1 MFRQYL
7 KIALRNF
14 RKNLLYSLLNLI
26 GLSIGLGA
34 CILIV
39 LYVLNEYQYDKY
51 HSKSE
56 RIYRVVGHLE
66 MDGADENASSC
77 PFPVS
82 KAIKEA
88 YPDLIESSTRFFN
101 GQVDE
106 HTLRIEDQVF
116 AEKRYFMADS
126 TVFDIFDI
134 PIIQGDSNALHKP
147 MCMALSRSTAQKY
160 FGDENPIGKI
170 VLVDDQVKYEVRA
183 IFEDVPAQSHFRFDV
198 LTSISTI
205 RKLRGSEINS
215 WVWNPCWT
223 YILLKEN
230 IDSGEL
236 EQRLPAF
243 VSSHFFDA
251 EKENISLAIQQL
263 ESIHLYSDLDFE
275 IEANSKAAY
284 VYILLVIATFILLI
298 ALINY
303 INLTTATAAGRGREI
318 AMRKVLGSSRS
329 QLVIQFLVESTFW
342 TFLALLFSFC
352 LVENALPYFNNLVD
366 RSLSLSY
373 LLSDG
378 GWILWLLFGIV
389 LGILAGI
396 YPAFLLTAIRPIK
409 ILKENFSDFGKNSKA
424 RKLLVGVQFTISSIL
439 LIGTVV
445 VYIQWNHMQKADLG
459 FNKESVMVMKISQ
472 SPVVRKFKAFTDELR
487 AVKDVE
493 SVTGMEYILGT
504 DHNNHEFHPEG
515 RDPEK
520 WHFFPTMIVRHH
532 FLETFD
538 VPIVAGRDYSPE
550 HTTDEM
556 EALLINEA
564 MASQMGWTNEEAI
577 GKRFSSLQGQ
587 ERIVGVFKNFNFTSL
602 HNEIKPLVL
611 NMKETEGGRAFFT
624 RYIAIRFNTADVT
637 SLIAEVE
644 ALWKSHTNNRPM
656 SYSFM
661 DEDIESLYVGEK
673 KLGVLAALFS
683 LLSILIALLGLVGL
697 ISFLSEQKKKEMGI
711 RKVFGAEWMDI
722 FKLMSKEFIGLILI
736 SSILSAAISIPL
748 INDWLGQFADSIT
761 LDFVPFV
768 LSLFLNVLVVI
779 IVVLIHSYQLF
790 RSDPIKVIKYE

>member
-14 RKNLLYSLLNLI
+14 RKNLLYSLLNLV
-26 GLSIGLGA
+26 GLAIGLGA

-51 HSKSE
+51 HTNSDK
-56 RIYRVVGHLE
+56 IYRVVGHLE
-66 MDGADENASSC
+66 MEGADENASSC

-82 KAIKEA
+82 KALKEA
-88 YPDLIESSTRFFN
+88 YPELISSSTRFFN

-106 HTLRIEDQVF
+106 HTLRVEDKVF
-116 AEKRYFMADS
+116 AEKRYFMVDS

-134 PIIQGDSNALHKP
+134 TIIQGDSSALHKP
-147 MCMALSRSTAQKY
+147 MCMALSRSAAIKY
-160 FGDENPIGKI
+160 FGEKNPIGEM
-170 VLVDDQVKYEVRA
+170 VMVDDQVKYEVRA
-183 IFEDVPAQSHFRFDV
+183 IFEDVPEQSHFGFDV

-223 YILLKEN
+223 YVLLKDNVEAWQ
-230 IDSGEL
+230 L
-236 EQRLPAF
+236 EEKLPAF

-251 EKENISLAIQQL
+251 EKDNISLGLQPL

-275 IEANSKAAY
+275 IEPNSRATY

-318 AMRKVLGSSRS
+318 AMRKVLGSSRI
-329 QLVIQFLVESTFW
+329 QLIIQFLLESIFW
-342 TFLALLFSFC
+342 TFLALLLSFC
-352 LVENALPYFNNLVD
+352 LVENALPFFNNLVD
-366 RSLSLSY
+366 RSLSLSF
-373 LLSDG
+373 LLADG
-378 GWILWLLFGIV
+378 GWLIWVLFGIV
-389 LGILAGI
+389 LGIIAGI
-396 YPAFLLTAIRPIK
+396 YPALLLTAIRPIK

-459 FNKESVMVMKISQ
+459 FNKESVMVVKISQ
-472 SPVVRKFKAFTDELR
+472 SPVVRKYKAFTDELR
-487 AVKDVE
+487 NLKDVE

-532 FLETFD
+532 FLETFN
-538 VPIVAGRDYSPE
+538 VPIIAGRDYSPE
-550 HTTDEM
+550 HTADEM

-564 MASQMGWTNEEAI
+564 MVRQMGWTNEEAL

-587 ERIVGVFKNFNFTSL
+587 EKIVGVFKDFNFTSL
-602 HNEIKPLVL
+602 HNEIKPLAL

-624 RYIAIRFNTADVT
+624 RYVAIRFNTRD
-637 SLIAEVE
+637 LEGFIVE
-644 ALWKSHTNNRPM
+644 IENLWKSHTNNRPM

-661 DEDIESLYVGEK
+661 DEDIASLYAGEK

-722 FKLMSKEFIGLILI
+722 FTLMSKEFIGLIFI
-736 SSILSAAISIPL
+736 SSILSAGISIPL
-748 INDWLGQFADSIT
+748 INDWLDQFTDSIT
-761 LDFVPFV
+761 LDYMPFV
-768 LSLFLNVLVVI
+768 LSLLLNALVVLV
-779 IVVLIHSYQLF
+779 VVLIHSYQLF

>member
-14 RKNLLYSLLNLI
+14 RKNLLYSLLNLV
-26 GLSIGLGA
+26 GLAIGLGA

-39 LYVLNEYQYDKY
+39 LYVLNEYKYDKY
-51 HSKSE
+51 HSNSE

-88 YPDLIESSTRFFN
+88 YPELIESSTRFFN

-116 AEKRYFMADS
+116 TESKYFMVDS

-134 PIIQGDSNALHKP
+134 PIIQGDSNALDKP
-147 MCMALSRSTAQKY
+147 MSMALSSSAAKKY
-160 FGDENPIGKI
+160 FGDANPIGQI
-170 VLVDDQVKYEVRA
+170 IQVDDQVKFEVRA
-183 IFEDVPAQSHFRFDV
+183 IFEDIPAQSHFRFDV

-230 IDSGEL
+230 AKAWQL
-236 EQRLPAF
+236 EEKLPAF

-251 EKENISLAIQQL
+251 EKDNISLGLQNL

-275 IEANSKAAY
+275 IAPNSKATY

-318 AMRKVLGSSRS
+318 AMRKVLGSSRT
-329 QLVIQFLVESTFW
+329 QLIVQFLVESTFW

-352 LVENALPYFNNLVD
+352 LVENALPFFNNLVD
-366 RSLSLSY
+366 RSLSLSQ

-378 GWILWLLFGIV
+378 GWLIWVLFGLV
-389 LGILAGI
+389 LGVIAGI
-396 YPAFLLTAIRPIK
+396 YPALLLTAIRPIK

-424 RKLLVGVQFTISSIL
+424 RKLLVGIQFTVSSIL
-439 LIGTVV
+439 LIGTAV
-445 VYIQWNHMQKADLG
+445 VYFQWQHMQQSDLG
-459 FNKESVMVMKISQ
+459 FNKESVMVVKISQ
-472 SPVVRKFKAFTDELR
+472 SPVVRKYKAFTAELKNI
-487 AVKDVE
+487 KDVE

-532 FLETFD
+532 FLTTFN
-538 VPIVAGRDYSPE
+538 VPIVTGRDYSPE
-550 HTTDEM
+550 HTSDEM
-556 EALLINEA
+556 EAILINEA
-564 MASQMGWTNEEAI
+564 MVRQMGWTNEEAL

-587 ERIVGVFKNFNFTSL
+587 EKIVGVFKDFNFTSL

-624 RYIAIRFNTADVT
+624 RYIAIRFNTSDLPR
-637 SLIAEVE
+637 LIEEVE
-644 ALWKSHTNNRPM
+644 GLWKAHTNNRPL

-661 DEDIESLYVGEK
+661 DEDIESLYEGEK

-711 RKVFGAEWMDI
+711 RKVFGAEWIDI
-722 FKLMSKEFIGLILI
+722 FKLMSKEFIGLVFI
-736 SSILSAAISIPL
+736 SAVLSAAISIPL
-748 INDWLGQFADSIT
+748 INDWLSQFAESIT
-761 LDFVPFV
+761 LDYLPFV
-768 LSLFLNVLVVI
+768 LSLLLNILVVM